1 MSMDIQGA
9 AAQAKRVSGYQQQVL
24 DILRGSQMAGARD
37 MTGKEI
43 QRVWESKIS
52 ARLSDGTVSGAVA
65 KLKAGG
71 YLCARSEKRR
81 CLVTGETVFAVFAP
95 EWQGGLL

>member
-1 MSMDIQGA
+1 MSVDIQD
-9 AAQAKRVSGYQQQVL
+9 AAQARRVSGYQQQVL
-24 DILRGSQMAGARD
+24 DIVRGGQMAGAKD

-43 QRVWESKIS
+43 QRIWESKIS

-71 YLCARSEKRR
+71 YLRAREEKRQ
-81 CLVTGETVFAVFAP
+81 CLVTGETVFAVYAP
-95 EWQGGLL
+95 ERQGGLL